1 MTEEYQLLIDA
12 VKREQ
17 KHGRTVR
24 SFCGGSEYRP
34 FIGLKNGNEHVFVE
48 FLSTGRT
55 NTNFGPE
62 TVARLFER
70 LHENGG
76 SIHLN
81 RARTHPAQLAVIV
94 ELHPHLLLRDKRLFY
109 DDMGLIQILKTMADL
124 LDELLSDISDLGRVL
139 SDIKEQQGKLNEQ

>member
-94 ELHPHLLLRDKRLFY
+94 ELHPHLLLSDKRLFH